1 MLQPLPLIFEAD
13 GEGDAD
19 NGTDGYVERYELG
32 ADL

>member
-1 MLQPLPLIFEAD
+1 MLQLLPFIFQTD

-19 NGTDGYVERYELG
+19 NGTDGYVERYGFG